1 MHMNPDTRPLISV
14 IVPVYKVEK
23 YLDRCVA
30 SIAAQTYENLE
41 IILVDDGSPD
51 RCGQLCDRWAQEDP
65 RVRVVHK
72 PNGGLSSARNA
83 GIAVA
88 TGAYVGFIDSDD
100 YIHPQMYEKLYTAL
114 AETGADVSIC
124 NYDYVDE
131 EGVADLKLREL
142 SPVKTEVLTRQ
153 QAYEKIN
160 PLCNGYAYYVTAWNK
175 LYPKKIFEELQFKE
189 GFVHEDE
196 FFVHHLFSRCDSV
209 ATISDRLYLYVQ
221 RSGSITKTKATIRSL
236 HGVYAYLDR
245 YSFFRK
251 EGQRLQAKYALQ
263 GANWLITDLLYRLEK
278 DADGQELRKTVH
290 TVAAKMIQTLDPRVA
305 HLMKAWLLFRLRKD

>member
-1 MHMNPDTRPLISV
+1 MDPKTRPLISV

-51 RCGQLCDRWAQEDP
+51 SCGALCDNWTRKDA
-65 RVRVVHK
+65 RIKVVHK

-83 GIAVA
+83 GVAVA
-88 TGAYVGFIDSDD
+88 TGDYVGFVDSDD
-100 YIHPQMYEKLYTAL
+100 YIHPQMYEKLHAAL
-114 AETGADVSIC
+114 VETGADVSIC
-124 NYDYVDE
+124 NYHYVDE
-131 EGVADLKLREL
+131 EGNVDLKLQAL
-142 SPVKTEVLTRQ
+142 SPVKTEVLTKE
-153 QAYEKIN
+153 QAYQKIN
-160 PLCNGYAYYVTAWNK
+160 PLIPGYAYYVTAWNK
-175 LYPKKIFEELQFKE
+175 LYPRRIFDGLLFRE
-189 GFVHEDE
+189 GFIHEDE
-196 FFVHHLFSRCDSV
+196 FFVHHMFSRCSRI
-209 ATISDRLYLYVQ
+209 ATISDALYLYVQ
-221 RSGSITKTKATIRSL
+221 RSGSITKTKTTIRSL
-236 HGVYAYLDR
+236 HGVYSYLDR
-245 YSFFRK
+245 YEFFCQ
-251 EGQRLQAKYALQ
+251 EGERQLAKASLQ